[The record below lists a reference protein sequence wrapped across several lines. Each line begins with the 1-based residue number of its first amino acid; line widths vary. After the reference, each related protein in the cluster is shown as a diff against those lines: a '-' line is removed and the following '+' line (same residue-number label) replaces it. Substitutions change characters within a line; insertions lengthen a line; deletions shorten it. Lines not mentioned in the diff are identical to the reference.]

1 MRLPLSSR
9 LSRRT
14 TGRRDKDSAL
24 MSGGRLDED
33 CPAIDAV
40 NIIKAVAFSAIRM
53 AVIIVV
59 ACAERHH
66 ENRSRVRQF
75 EMSTL
80 RCVGPKG
87 IEENDV
93 DARVDATSAAVGR
106 RGPFVMF
113 DRAPSPALGRS
124 ESKM

>member
-33 CPAIDAV
+33 WPAIDAV

-53 AVIIVV
+53 AVILAKHALKPSSNSGTVEFSRPGCFVV
-59 ACAERHH
+59 ANNVSWRAPNGTTR
-66 ENRSRVRQF
+66 
-75 EMSTL
+75 
-80 RCVGPKG
+80 
-87 IEENDV
+87 I
-93 DARVDATSAAVGR
+93 
-106 RGPFVMF
+106 
-113 DRAPSPALGRS
+113 DRASVL
-124 ESKM
+124 